1 MATQLTAAARDRLA
15 AELEHLTTAKR
26 VELSKTIETAR
37 LLGDLRENGDYH
49 AAKDE
54 QGKVEARIRA
64 LTAML
69 REVEIVEV
77 GDISAANL
85 GTMVTIRYEGDTDTE
100 TYLLGHLEERSVDVE
115 VLTPR
120 SALGQ
125 ALIGVAVGSTVTY
138 TAPNGRDLKIEVVN
152 VALP

>member
-1 MATQLTAAARDRLA
+1 MATQLTAAANDRLA
-15 AELEHLTTAKR
+15 AELQELTTTKR
-26 VELSKTIETAR
+26 VELSQTIETAR

-54 QGKVEARIRA
+54 QGKVEARIRQ
-64 LTAML
+64 LTEML

-77 GDISAANL
+77 GDITAANL

-100 TYLLGHLEERSVDVE
+100 TYLLGHLEERSIDVE
-115 VLTPR
+115 VLTPG

-125 ALIGVAVGSTVTY
+125 ALLGAPIGSTVTY
-138 TAPNGRDLKIEVVN
+138 TAPNGRDMKVEVVT